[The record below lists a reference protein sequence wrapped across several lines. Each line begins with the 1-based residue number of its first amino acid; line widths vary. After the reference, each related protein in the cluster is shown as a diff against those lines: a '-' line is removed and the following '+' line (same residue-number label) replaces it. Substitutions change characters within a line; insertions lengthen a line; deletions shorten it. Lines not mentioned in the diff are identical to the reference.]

1 MSAKPSPPKLNR
13 DGLKEFRS
21 STDDKAELI
30 ALASR
35 FETYQTS
42 LKTHELTTTFIA
54 FEALAAFCGGR
65 LEGYSDED
73 LQTTWPK
80 DWGSDAAKVPFTLL
94 MALSRAW
101 MKYQTS
107 PKGTTLGEAFGLEGG
122 GQGRQ
127 RIKDRQATRDKHK
140 KLSNKVLIEYLSPE
154 GRISVENAIAIVA
167 EAEDVPFKTVERAY
181 HECAPE
187 TRKRLAR
194 FGII

>member
-80 DWGSDAAKVPFTLL
+80 GWGSDAAKVPFTLL

-107 PKGTTLGEAFGLEGG
+107 PKAAKPVRRVFNVACTRLQPPQAHFTRFWQSAAFGISTKAL
-122 GQGRQ
+122 
-127 RIKDRQATRDKHK
+127 RIFR
-140 KLSNKVLIEYLSPE
+140 
-154 GRISVENAIAIVA
+154 
-167 EAEDVPFKTVERAY
+167 
-181 HECAPE
+181 
-187 TRKRLAR
+187 
-194 FGII
+194 